1 MTHDGPLDRERAQ
14 ALMMAALDGE
24 IAPDERQELDRLI
37 ATFPELG
44 AEWRRLARVKEV
56 TEGMT
61 LHEAPQEVWDGYW
74 TSVYRRT
81 ERGLAWVLI
90 SAGAIV
96 LAAYWLWHVAG
107 ALLADTS
114 LPAGLRIAVVAIA
127 LGAVIL
133 IVSVIRERLFIHRK
147 DPYKEIVR

>member
-1 MTHDGPLDRERAQ
+1 VTHDPLDRERAQ

-24 IAPDERQELDRLI
+24 ITPDGQRELDALL

-44 AEWRRLARVKEV
+44 AEWRRLVRVKEV
-56 TEGMT
+56 TDAMT
-61 LHEAPQEVWDGYW
+61 LHDVPQEVWDRYW

-81 ERGLAWVLI
+81 ECGLAWILI

-96 LAAYWLWHVAG
+96 LAAYWLRFAFVA
-107 ALLADTS
+107 
-114 LPAGLRIAVVAIA
+114 VA

-133 IVSVIRERLFIHRK
+133 LVSVVRERLFMHRR

>member
-1 MTHDGPLDRERAQ
+1 MTHDPLDRERAQ

-24 IAPDERQELDRLI
+24 ITPDGQRELDGLLT
-37 ATFPELG
+37 TFPELG
-44 AEWRRLARVKEV
+44 AEWRRLLRVKEV
-56 TEGMT
+56 TDAMT
-61 LHEAPQEVWDGYW
+61 LHDVPQEVWDRYW

-81 ERGLAWVLI
+81 ERGLAWMLI

-114 LPAGLRIAVVAIA
+114 LPTGIRFAVVAVG

-133 IVSVIRERLFIHRK
+133 LVSVVRERLFMHRR

>member
-1 MTHDGPLDRERAQ
+1 MTHDSLDRERAQ

-24 IAPDERQELDRLI
+24 ITPDGQRELDRLV
-37 ATFPELG
+37 ATSAEFG
-44 AEWRRLARVKEV
+44 AEWRRLVRGKEV
-56 TEGMT
+56 TDAMT
-61 LHEAPQEVWDGYW
+61 LHDMPQDVWDGYW

-81 ERGLAWVLI
+81 ERGLAWILI

-107 ALLADTS
+107 ALMADTGM
-114 LPAGLRIAVVAIA
+114 PPTIRFAVVALA

-133 IVSVIRERLFIHRK
+133 LVSVVRERLFMHRR